1 MSLLISWPSIS
12 PIALVMWAG
21 AVGLGLLTM
30 VTLPSRH
37 EGAGGRKG
45 LSSASFRAFARLVAE
60 GNALPDPQAALRM
73 LLTASREVASAQ
85 AATLYR
91 WLPAQDSL
99 VPFLTDGL
107 AAELA
112 ASLRPQP
119 LSTAEGAL
127 DALLRRMQPCRVN
140 DLAHAAHTL
149 PPASWAAAHGYRAL
163 WLWPVSTHGHTLG
176 ALALWFTDAPPPA
189 MEDETLLSACLAQ
202 MGMLVAGICRQEAEE
217 EERERFV
224 RLCHLFQRDN
234 PLAIGHGTPDI
245 GDLIDRAAVLALGL
259 LEADVLEIVLIEATD
274 ESARRVATVGP
285 LAEAFRQAPCVP
297 HRGIIGDVL
306 RRGEAVV
313 LRDVQ
318 QEPRYVAVVPE
329 IRSELCVPLKVSGA
343 VTGAINAESCRLD
356 AFSEADVRLL
366 SLLALQLAVSI
377 ENARLLGRE
386 RRRAEQLDIVNEVG
400 RHLIS
405 ILDIDELLGRMAHLL
420 RDAFGQYDVNIL
432 IMDQQTQELV
442 WRAGT
447 RFEQPSHIPRGFT
460 RVPPGQGIVG
470 WVAAHGQPLLA
481 NNVLAEPRYLLVPE
495 LPDTRSELAVPIM
508 RGERVLGVLDAQS
521 ARFDAYDEDDVF
533 ILQTFAGQIAV
544 ALENARL
551 FGEAQQHAAELE
563 ALRQVGL
570 RLGST
575 VDLKSGLDIIVES
588 ALQLVN
594 ASGAHIYLYSEET
607 QKLTFRAALW
617 ADGRPAPTGRQ
628 WSPDALATQVARERR
643 PIIIAD
649 IAGHPLY
656 PEGAAPGELQ
666 AIAGL
671 PLLLGGRLLGV
682 LGVAFLQPHIFAQ
695 DEMRA
700 LNLLADQAV
709 LSIERARLFGELTHR
724 INQLSSLYQM
734 AQQTTSTLS
743 LQNVLELIVAELGKV
758 ISCRAI
764 CIFLLD
770 ERTEEL
776 WIAAASG
783 LKPEFRDRTRIKI
796 GEGVSGI
803 VFQKLCPIYIRN
815 IPEEAPD
822 LHTDPSIRS
831 LLVVPLIAKSRII
844 GTLSVDSTAI
854 DAFAA
859 SDEHLL
865 TIVAA
870 QAASAIENAQ
880 LYEAEKRRAEELRR
894 AYEELKELDRLKSQF
909 VQNISH
915 ELRTPL
921 TFIKGY
927 VDLFLDEALGPI
939 NDRQRQSLEVVSRK
953 TEAIT
958 RLVNDIITLQEIE
971 ALPLKKSVI
980 SLRDLLKMI
989 VASAQ
994 ATAINAGIALQASIP
1009 DVPMWVL
1016 ADDDRLIQVFDN
1028 LIGNAIK
1035 FSPHGG
1041 TIAIRAYPQ
1050 EDQWVVAVQDNGI
1063 GIPADKL
1070 DRIFERFYQV
1080 DGSSTRRFG
1089 GTGLGLAIAKEIVIA
1104 HQGRIWAESVLGK
1117 GSTFFVSLPQY
1128 AAEEG
1133 SESHKDG
1140 AQPLAD
1146 SGVSGV

>member
-1 MSLLISWPSIS
+1 MSLLISWLSIL
-12 PIALVMWAG
+12 PTAFAVWTGAL
-21 AVGLGLLTM
+21 GLGLLAAT
-30 VTLPSRH
+30 VLTSQHKDADGR
-37 EGAGGRKG
+37 EG
-45 LSSASFRAFARLVAE
+45 SSSSRAFARLVAE
-60 GNALPDPQAALRM
+60 MNALPDPREALRM
-73 LLTASREVASAQ
+73 LLDAAREMASAQ

-99 VPFLTDGL
+99 TALLTNGFS
-107 AAELA
+107 AELA
-112 ASLRPQP
+112 ASLHTLP
-119 LSTAEGAL
+119 LSVAASAL
-127 DALLRRMQPCRVN
+127 DALLRRGQPCRIN
-140 DLAHAAHTL
+140 DLAHAL
-149 PPASWAAAHGYRAL
+149 PSASLAITHGYRAL
-163 WLWPVSTHGHTLG
+163 WLWPVSHQGQTLG
-176 ALALWFTDAPPPA
+176 ALALWFVDAPSTI
-189 MEDETLLSACLAQ
+189 EDEMLLLACLAQ
-202 MGMLVAGICRQEAEE
+202 MGMLMAGIRRREEQE

-224 RLCHLFQRDN
+224 HLCHLFQRDN
-234 PLAIGHGTPDI
+234 PLAIERGTPDI
-245 GDLIDRAAVLALGL
+245 GELIDCAAVLALDL
-259 LEADVLEIVLIEATD
+259 LKADVLEIVLVDAGSELP
-274 ESARRVATVGP
+274 RHVATVGP
-285 LAEAFRQAPCVP
+285 LAEPFRQAPCTPGQGV
-297 HRGIIGDVL
+297 IGDVL

-313 LRDVQ
+313 LGDVR

-329 IRSELCVPLKVSGA
+329 IRSELCVPLKAGGA

-386 RRRAEQLDIVNEVG
+386 RRRAEQLNIVNEVG
-400 RHLIS
+400 RHLVA
-405 ILDIDELLGRMAHLL
+405 ILDIDELLGRMAYLL

-432 IMDQQTQELV
+432 IVDQQTKELV

-447 RFEQPSHIPRGFT
+447 RFEQPSYIPSGFV
-460 RVPPGQGIVG
+460 RVPLGQGIVG
-470 WVAAHGQPLLA
+470 WVAAHGQPLLV
-481 NNVLAEPRYLLVPE
+481 NNVLEEPRYLLVPE

-521 ARFDAYDEDDVF
+521 SHFDAYDEDDVF
-533 ILQTFAGQIAV
+533 ILQTFASQMAV

-551 FGEAQQHAAELE
+551 FGETQKHAAELE

-570 RLGST
+570 RLSST

-588 ALQLVN
+588 ALRLVN
-594 ASGAHIYLYSEET
+594 ASGAHICLYDEET
-607 QKLTFRAALW
+607 RKLTFGAALW
-617 ADGRPAPTGRQ
+617 AEGGPAPAGVRQ
-628 WSPDALATQVARERR
+628 CADALAAQVVRERR
-643 PIIIAD
+643 SIIVDD
-649 IAGHPLY
+649 IAGHPLHL
-656 PEGAAPGELQ
+656 EGTAADEPK

-682 LGVAFLQPHIFAQ
+682 LDVAFLRPHIFAE
-695 DEMRA
+695 DELRA

-709 LSIERARLFGELTHR
+709 LSIERARLFDELTHR
-724 INQLSSLYQM
+724 VNQLSSLYQM

-776 WIAAASG
+776 RIAAASG

-803 VFQKLCPIYIRN
+803 VFQTLRPIYIRN
-815 IPEEAPD
+815 IPKEAPN
-822 LHTDPSIRS
+822 LNTDPSIRS
-831 LLVVPLIAKSRII
+831 LLVAPLIAKSRVI
-844 GTLSVDSTAI
+844 GTLSVDSTAV

-989 VASAQ
+989 AASAQ
-994 ATAINAGIALQASIP
+994 AAAMNADITLQANIP

-1041 TIAIRAYPQ
+1041 TIVIRAYPQ

-1063 GIPADKL
+1063 GIPSDKL

-1089 GTGLGLAIAKEIVIA
+1089 GTGLGLAIAKEIVVA
-1104 HQGRIWAESVLGK
+1104 HQGRIWAESVLGE
-1117 GSTFFVSLPQY
+1117 GSVFYVSLPRH
-1128 AAEEG
+1128 ADAEG
-1133 SESHKDG
+1133 SEPHEC
-1140 AQPLAD
+1140 
-1146 SGVSGV
+1146 